1 MHGIKNDVR
10 KNTIHCT
17 NDEESYPEDWIILQT
32 GSRFFFHLLKAIEWK
47 LEVLTEKVK
56 GSLFLAVTLCVDLIS
71 E

>member
-32 GSRFFFHLLKAIEWK
+32 SSGFFFHVLKDIEWK
-47 LEVLTEKVK
+47 LEMLTKKVK
-56 GSLFLAVTLCVDLIS
+56 GSLFL
-71 E
+71 